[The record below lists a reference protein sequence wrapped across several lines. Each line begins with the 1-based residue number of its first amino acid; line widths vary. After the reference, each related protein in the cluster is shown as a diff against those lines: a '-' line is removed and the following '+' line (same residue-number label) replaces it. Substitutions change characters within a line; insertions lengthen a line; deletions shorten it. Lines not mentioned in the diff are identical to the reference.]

1 MESRIQHVK
10 RRFDNTELY
19 LGKDFNISLRSLV
32 VRDLLGSVKNCNL
45 LDLGCGDGSLS
56 LQFVEEANHI
66 ALVDISAAMLEV
78 AKQKT
83 PPWLRTKVDFVNT
96 NLADY
101 APKDLFDIV
110 LCIGVLAHV
119 ASVEDTVAQVSELM
133 KPGGRCILQITDN
146 GRIFGRILSFYSKL
160 RTILSYGY
168 ALNQTTSA
176 QLVRLSSRNRLALHG
191 EHHYLSPFPGMGRM
205 PNRWLFNYQLFTLH
219 NPFFSRLGSESILLF
234 SKQGHDGAKSKS

>member
-19 LGKDFNISLRSLV
+19 LGKDFDISLRGLV
-32 VRDLLGSVKNCNL
+32 VRDLLGSVENCNL

-66 ALVDISAAMLEV
+66 ALVDISAEMLDV

-83 PPWLRTKVDFVNT
+83 PPWLRTKVDYVNT

-101 APKDLFDIV
+101 AAKDLFDIV

-119 ASVEDTVAQVSELM
+119 ASVE
-133 KPGGRCILQITDN
+133 N
-146 GRIFGRILSFYSKL
+146 
-160 RTILSYGY
+160 
-168 ALNQTTSA
+168 
-176 QLVRLSSRNRLALHG
+176 
-191 EHHYLSPFPGMGRM
+191 
-205 PNRWLFNYQLFTLH
+205 
-219 NPFFSRLGSESILLF
+219 
-234 SKQGHDGAKSKS
+234 